1 MKRKFT
7 LIELSE
13 QKLNTQSFSLSKSHH
28 SGINFKLA
36 TQSVISSFKFRRVT
50 RFTLIELL
58 VVIAI
63 IGILASLLLPALKKA
78 RDSAKKLLCANN
90 VKQLSLAS
98 LTYVND
104 FNDII
109 APIGKYNYLCIG
121 QFTYDG
127 TGAFYSFYGDY
138 VGGNL
143 KAQDTYYKSVRFS
156 TTGVFICPNNVKYKT
171 NPGDP
176 GTYNYGTVPYMMCA
190 GSSYDRPVSITRL
203 SSAANRVL
211 PDKVAA
217 LWADRCNMR
226 NDGNNGGLPNTN
238 HDPNRLPPS
247 GGNVGMA
254 DGSVKWFPY
263 RLGNDINKGITGQYL
278 TNGSNLGTHIAVPSN
293 AIWPKCNADGNLD
306 SDGLTGGVATNF
318 SKYF

>member
-1 MKRKFT
+1 MITEECKMKK
-7 LIELSE
+7 
-13 QKLNTQSFSLSKSHH
+13 K
-28 SGINFKLA
+28 
-36 TQSVISSFKFRRVT
+36 
-50 RFTLIELL
+50 FTLIELL

-90 VKQLSLAS
+90 VKQLSLAT

-104 FNDII
+104 FDGTI
-109 APIGKYNYLCIG
+109 APMGNYNYLAIG
-121 QFTYDG
+121 QFTYDN

-156 TTGVFICPNNVKYKT
+156 TSQVFICPNNVKYKT
-171 NPGDP
+171 NPADP
-176 GTYNYGTVPYMMCA
+176 GVYNYGTVPYMMCA
-190 GSSYDRPVSITRL
+190 GSSYDRKVTISKL
-203 SSAANRVL
+203 GSVANRIL

-217 LWADRCNMR
+217 LWADRCNR
-226 NDGNNGGLPNTN
+226 YSGGNNGGLPCTN
-238 HDPNRLPPS
+238 HDPNRLPPQ

-254 DGSVKWFPY
+254 DGSVRWFPY
-263 RLGNDINKGITGQYL
+263 REGNDINKGISGQYL
-278 TNGSNLGTHIAVPSN
+278 TNGSNLGTHIAVPAN
-293 AIWPKCNADGNLD
+293 AIWPKCDVDGNLD
-306 SDGLTGGVATNF
+306 AGTNLTGAVATSF